1 MVVQGVGRLLMAIR
15 SRIETFDRDI
25 ELILSNDLSPK
36 ARSEKLALFA
46 KQELGSAEARNQRA
60 LGYVPPHETFVDGR
74 QGAPVET
81 VRPDGVVI
89 YEFSLIETALA
100 VIAEMLIMASP
111 VLTGQFMSS
120 IALFADGDEVTPG
133 QRPPPTAAEYAFA
146 PSVPYARKIERGLS
160 NQAPDGVFQVTAALA
175 SRRFGNIARIRFG
188 YRSLDAGAVGGWAA
202 TASARA
208 LAKRVRGGNPAGHTE
223 WLTRQPAVIITPGR

>member
-1 MVVQGVGRLLMAIR
+1 MAIR

-25 ELILSNDLSPK
+25 DLILSNDLSPQ
-36 ARSEKLALFA
+36 ARSTQLAEFA
-46 KQELGSAEARNQRA
+46 KQELGAAEARNQRA

-81 VRPDGVVI
+81 VRPDGTVI
-89 YEFSLIETALA
+89 FEFSLIETALA
-100 VIAEMLIMASP
+100 VIAEMLINASP

-120 IALFADGDEVTPG
+120 IALFADGDEVEPGKTP
-133 QRPPPTAAEYAFA
+133 PNASEYAFV
-146 PSVPYARKIERGLS
+146 PSVPYARKLERGLS
-160 NQAPDGVFQVTAALA
+160 NQAPDGIFQVTATLA

-208 LAKRVRGGNPAGHTE
+208 LAHRVRGGNPAGHTE

>member
-1 MVVQGVGRLLMAIR
+1 MAIKGR
-15 SRIETFDRDI
+15 VETFDRDI

-36 ARSEKLALFA
+36 ARSTRLAVFA
-46 KQELGSAEARNQRA
+46 KQELVAAEARNQRA

-74 QGAPVET
+74 QGAAVET
-81 VRPDGVVI
+81 VRPDGTVI
-89 YEFSLIETALA
+89 FEFSLIETALA
-100 VIAEMLIMASP
+100 VIAEMLINASP

-120 IALFADGDEVTPG
+120 IGLFADGDEVEPG
-133 QRPPPTAAEYAFA
+133 KVPPNASEYAFV
-146 PSVPYARKIERGLS
+146 PSVPYARKLERGLS

-208 LAKRVRGGNPAGHTE
+208 LAQRVRGGNPAGHTE
-223 WLTRQPAVIITPGR
+223 WLVRQPAVIITPGR

>member
-1 MVVQGVGRLLMAIR
+1 MVVQGLGHVLMAIKGR
-15 SRIETFDRDI
+15 VETFDRDI

-36 ARSEKLALFA
+36 ARSERLAEFA
-46 KQELGSAEARNQRA
+46 KQELGAAEAKNQRA

-81 VRPDGVVI
+81 VRPDGTVI
-89 YEFSLIETALA
+89 FEFSLIETALA
-100 VIAEMLIMASP
+100 VIAEMLIIASP
-111 VLTGQFMSS
+111 VLTGQFRSS
-120 IALFADGDEVTPG
+120 IALFADGDEVEPGKTP
-133 QRPPPTAAEYAFA
+133 PNASEYSFV
-146 PSVPYARKIERGLS
+146 PSTPYSRKIERGLS
-160 NQAPDGVFQVTAALA
+160 NQAPDGVFQVTATLA

-188 YRSLDAGAVGGWAA
+188 YRSLDAGTVGGWAA

-208 LAKRVRGGNPAGHTE
+208 LAQRVRGGNPAGHTE